1 MSKTTS
7 KSEKIESTGFMNKF
21 SGISD
26 LFSGLLLFDNFKEME
41 EIVLSYHKLNSRI
54 KGKPDDKEKAL
65 KNLKEIRAELSL
77 PFLKTF
83 EKFLDASL
91 SQLYDGIN
99 FNDNG
104 HNLAELSKKNN
115 LVLVPNHQSHAD
127 YVAINY
133 VYYKKYQSPL
143 FVAGGNNLNIFP
155 IGPLFRKSGCF
166 FIRRTFANDILYKL
180 TLEAYLHYMLVKG
193 NPIEFFFEGGRSRTG
208 KLLPPRYGLYQ
219 MLIEA
224 HAAIPKDKRRPLQFI
239 PVSIVHEYVPEQKSL
254 ARELDGGKKVKESA
268 GQLLGLVKL
277 LSYQFGNVHIN
288 LGNPV
293 IAPDA
298 PTDPAE
304 LKIQTQ
310 KLAFECF
317 LEVGKNMRVTPT
329 SLLAMIL
336 LDESTGALKWEEIL
350 TKARHIITYCEKF
363 HVPITESIKLENLE
377 KSLERSIDILI
388 GNKKVEVIGNTS
400 SQHVFYSIKDDS
412 RKEILYFKNTILHHF
427 LVPWIVHMGWVN
439 LFSGHITNVE
449 DLKKFFINQRK
460 QLTHE
465 FYLPT
470 VKEILNLTLDI
481 VTDAIGREVT
491 TLEECVDLTHKE
503 LYLILAK
510 VGIFS
515 RACNYLLE
523 AYYVCGLT
531 LKDLS
536 ANDYKEGFKM
546 ETFLKRYKDVFESER
561 KLRRIIKYAE
571 SYSVPLSKSSL
582 EYFIHAKIVES
593 KAGFYTVGDHDKLG
607 EVLAKVESDLQGQ
620 LSINLLN

>member
-1 MSKTTS
+1 MDFSKLGNFA
-7 KSEKIESTGFMNKF
+7 KLGGLIG
-21 SGISD
+21 GIPS
-26 LFSGLLLFDNFKEME
+26 FFDNFKEME
-41 EIVLSYHKLNSRI
+41 EIVLNYPKLKDRI
-54 KGKPDDKEKAL
+54 ANKEEDREKAI

-77 PFLKTF
+77 PFLRTF

-99 FNDNG
+99 FNDSGN
-104 HNLAELSKKNN
+104 NLKELSLKNN
-115 LVLVPNHQSHAD
+115 IVLVPNHQSHAD

-133 VYYKKYQSPL
+133 IYFKKYQSPL

-155 IGPLFRKSGCF
+155 IGPLFRRSGCF

-224 HAAIPKDKRRPLQFI
+224 HNSIPEKDRMPLKFI

-254 ARELDGGKKVKESA
+254 VRELEGGKKKKESA
-268 GQLLGLVKL
+268 GQVFGLVRL
-277 LSYQFGNVHIN
+277 FSYQFGNVHIN
-288 LGNPV
+288 VGHPV
-293 IAPDA
+293 DMPPVDL
-298 PTDPAE
+298 DN
-304 LKIQTQ
+304 LKTQTQ

-336 LDESTGALKWEEIL
+336 LDEPTGALKWEEIL
-350 TKARHIITYCEKF
+350 SKARHIVAYCQKF
-363 HVPITESIKLENLE
+363 NVPITDSITPENLE

-388 GNKKVEVIGNTS
+388 GNKKVEAIGNPNGN
-400 SQHVFYSIKDDS
+400 HVFYSIKDDS
-412 RKEILYFKNTILHHF
+412 RKEILYFKNTVLHHF
-427 LVPWIVHMGWVN
+427 LVPWIVNMGWVN
-439 LFSGHITNVE
+439 LFSGHITNVD
-449 DLKKFFINQRK
+449 DLKKFFISQRK
-460 QLTHE
+460 QLMHE

-470 VKEILNLTLDI
+470 VKEFLNSTLEI
-481 VTDAIGREVT
+481 VSDAVGREVK
-491 TLEECVDLTHKE
+491 TLEECMELSHKE
-503 LYLILAK
+503 LYQILQK
-510 VGIFS
+510 VSLFS
-515 RACNYLLE
+515 RACNYLME

-531 LKDLS
+531 LTALS
-536 ANDYKEGFKM
+536 KEYKEGFKM
-546 ETFLKRYKDVFESER
+546 ETFLKKYKEVFESER
-561 KLRRIIKYAE
+561 KLKRIIKYAE

-582 EYFIHAKIVES
+582 QYFVHTGIVAS
-593 KAGFYTVGDHDKLG
+593 NSGYYAVTDSQKLAD
-607 EVLAKVESDLQGQ
+607 VLTKVESDLSSQ

>member
-1 MSKTTS
+1 MA
-7 KSEKIESTGFMNKF
+7 NKKVDGHF
-21 SGISD
+21 LGKLSAFTHLFGGIPN
-26 LFSGLLLFDNFKEME
+26 FFDNFKEME
-41 EIVLSYHKLNSRI
+41 EIVLSYHKLKTRI
-54 KGKPDDKEKAL
+54 AGKPEEREKAL

-115 LVLVPNHQSHAD
+115 VVLVPNHQSHAD

-133 VYYKKYQSPL
+133 VYFKKYQSPL

-155 IGPLFRKSGCF
+155 IGPIFRRSGCF

-180 TLEAYLHYMLVKG
+180 TLEAYLYYMLVKG

-224 HAAIPKDKRRPLQFI
+224 HSAIPPETRKPLQFV

-254 ARELDGGKKVKESA
+254 ARELEGGKKVKESA
-268 GQLLGLVKL
+268 GQLLGLVRL

-288 LGNPV
+288 LGTPI
-293 IAPDA
+293 IAPPA
-298 PTDPAE
+298 PSEPLE
-304 LKIQTQ
+304 LKTQTQ

-336 LDESTGALKWEEIL
+336 LDEPTGALKWEEIL
-350 TKARHIITYCEKF
+350 SKARHIVVYCEKF
-363 HVPITESIKLENLE
+363 NVPITDSIKPNNLE
-377 KSLERSIDILI
+377 KSLERAIDILI

-400 SQHVFYSIKDDS
+400 TQHVFYSIKDDS

-427 LVPWIVHMGWVN
+427 LIPWIVHMGWVN
-439 LFSGHITNVE
+439 LFSGHIANVE

-470 VKEILNLTLDI
+470 VKEVMAKTLEI
-481 VTDAIGREVT
+481 VSDAIGREVT
-491 TLEECVDLTHKE
+491 TLEECVELSHKE

-510 VGIFS
+510 VGLFS

-523 AYYVCGLT
+523 AYYICGLT

-536 ANDYKEGFKM
+536 NNDYKEGFKM
-546 ETFLKRYKDVFESER
+546 ETFLKRYKEVFENEK

-571 SYSVPLSKSSL
+571 SYSIPLSKSSL
-582 EYFIHAKIVES
+582 QYFIHAKIVES
-593 KAGFYTVGDHDKLG
+593 NQGFYAVNDKEKLL
-607 EVLAKVESDLQGQ
+607 EVLNKVEADLMGQ

>member
-1 MSKTTS
+1 MDFSKLGNLA
-7 KSEKIESTGFMNKF
+7 KLGGLFG
-21 SGISD
+21 GIPS
-26 LFSGLLLFDNFKEME
+26 FFDNFKEME
-41 EIVLSYHKLNSRI
+41 EIVLNYPKLKERI
-54 KGKPDDKEKAL
+54 GNREEDREKAL

-77 PFLKTF
+77 PFLKGF

-104 HNLAELSKKNN
+104 NN
-115 LVLVPNHQSHAD
+115 LRALSETNNIVLVPNHQSHAD
-127 YVAINY
+127 YVAMNY
-133 VYYKKYQSPL
+133 IYFKKYQSPL

-155 IGPLFRKSGCF
+155 IGPLFRRSGCF

-224 HAAIPKDKRRPLQFI
+224 HHAIAEDVRRPLKFI

-254 ARELDGGKKVKESA
+254 VRELDGAKKKKESA
-268 GQLLGLVKL
+268 GQVFGLVRL
-277 LSYQFGNVHIN
+277 FSYQFGNVHIN
-288 LGNPV
+288 VGRQVDMPPV
-293 IAPDA
+293 DM
-298 PTDPAE
+298 E
-304 LKIQTQ
+304 NLKTQTQ

-317 LEVGKNMRVTPT
+317 FEVGKNMRVTPT

-336 LDESTGALKWEEIL
+336 LDEPTGALKWEEIL
-350 TKARHIITYCEKF
+350 AKARHIVSYCQKF
-363 HVPITESIKLENLE
+363 NVPITDSIQPANLE

-388 GNKKVEVIGNTS
+388 GNKKVEAIGNTNGN
-400 SQHVFYSIKDDS
+400 HVFYSIKDDS
-412 RKEILYFKNTILHHF
+412 RKEILYFKNTVLHHF
-427 LVPWIVHMGWVN
+427 LVPWIVNMGWIN
-439 LFSGHITNVE
+439 LFSGHITNVD
-449 DLKKFFINQRK
+449 DLKKFFITHRK
-460 QLTHE
+460 QLMHE

-470 VKEILNLTLDI
+470 VKEFLISTLEI
-481 VTDAIGREVT
+481 VSDAVGREVK
-491 TLEECVDLTHKE
+491 TLEECMELSHKE
-503 LYLILAK
+503 LYLILQK
-510 VGIFS
+510 VSLFS

-531 LKDLS
+531 LTALS
-536 ANDYKEGFKM
+536 KEYKEGFKM
-546 ETFLKRYKDVFESER
+546 ETFLKKYKEVFESER
-561 KLRRIIKYAE
+561 KLKRIIKYAE

-582 EYFIHAKIVES
+582 QYFIHTGIVASNSGYYAVNDSE
-593 KAGFYTVGDHDKLG
+593 KLA
-607 EVLAKVESDLQGQ
+607 EALAKVESDLSSQ

>member
-1 MSKTTS
+1 MVDLSKLS
-7 KSEKIESTGFMNKF
+7 NLAKLGGFF
-21 SGISD
+21 GGIPS
-26 LFSGLLLFDNFKEME
+26 FFDNFKEME
-41 EIVLSYHKLNSRI
+41 KIVLSYPKLKDRI
-54 KGKPDDKEKAL
+54 GKKDDEREKVL

-77 PFLKTF
+77 PFLKGF

-104 HNLAELSKKNN
+104 LNLKELSVKNN
-115 LVLVPNHQSHAD
+115 IVLVPNHQSHAD
-127 YVAINY
+127 YLVMNY
-133 VYYKKYQSPL
+133 VYFKNYQSPL

-155 IGPLFRKSGCF
+155 IGPLFRRSGCF

-224 HAAIPKDKRRPLQFI
+224 HHAIPENKRMPLKFI

-254 ARELDGGKKVKESA
+254 ARELDGGKKKKESA

-277 LSYQFGNVHIN
+277 FSYQFGNVHIN
-288 LGNPV
+288 IGHPV
-293 IAPDA
+293 DM
-298 PTDPAE
+298 PAVD
-304 LKIQTQ
+304 LDNIKSQTQ

-329 SLLAMIL
+329 SLIAIIL
-336 LDESTGALKWEEIL
+336 LDEPSGALKWEEIL
-350 TKARHIITYCEKF
+350 TKARHIISYCQKF
-363 HVPITESIKLENLE
+363 NVPITDSLKLENLE
-377 KSLERSIDILI
+377 KSMERSIDILI
-388 GNKKVEVIGNTS
+388 GNKKVEAIGNPNGKY
-400 SQHVFYSIKDDS
+400 VFYSIKDDS
-412 RKEILYFKNTILHHF
+412 RKEILYFKNTVLHHF
-427 LVPWIVHMGWVN
+427 LVPWIVNMGWVN
-439 LFSGHITNVE
+439 LFSGHISNVD
-449 DLKKFFINQRK
+449 DLKKFFIVQRK
-460 QLTHE
+460 QLQHE

-470 VKEILNLTLDI
+470 VKEFLNETLAI
-481 VTDAIGREVT
+481 VSDAVGREVT
-491 TLEECVDLTHKE
+491 TLEECMELSHKE

-510 VGIFS
+510 VSLFS

-531 LKDLS
+531 LTALS
-536 ANDYKEGFKM
+536 KEYKEGFKM
-546 ETFLKRYKDVFESER
+546 ETFLKKYKEVFEAER
-561 KLRRIIKYAE
+561 KLKRIIKYAE

-582 EYFIHAKIVES
+582 QYFIHTGIVAS
-593 KAGFYTVGDHDKLG
+593 NSGYYAVADLQKLCDLLG
-607 EVLAKVESDLQGQ
+607 KVESDLTGQ

>member
-1 MSKTTS
+1 MQ
-7 KSEKIESTGFMNKF
+7 KF
-21 SGISD
+21 SILSE
-26 LFSGLLLFDNFKEME
+26 LFGSLPNFFDNFKEME
-41 EIVLSYHKLNSRI
+41 DIVLSYHKLRDRI
-54 KGKPDDKEKAL
+54 GNKTEDREKAL

-77 PFLKTF
+77 PFLKGF

-104 HNLAELSKKNN
+104 HNLKELSKDNN

-133 VYYKKYQSPL
+133 VFFKKYQSPL

-155 IGPLFRKSGCF
+155 IGPLFRRSGCF
-166 FIRRTFANDILYKL
+166 FIRRSFANDILYKL
-180 TLEAYLHYMLVKG
+180 TLEAYLHYMLLKG

-224 HAAIPKDKRRPLQFI
+224 HSAIPKEKRKPLQFI

-254 ARELDGGKKVKESA
+254 ARELDGAKKSKESA
-268 GQLLGLVKL
+268 AQVFGLVKL

-293 IAPDA
+293 IAPVA
-298 PTDPAE
+298 PLNSGD
-304 LKIQTQ
+304 LKVLTQ
-310 KLAFECF
+310 KLALECF
-317 LEVGKNMRVTPT
+317 FEVGKNMRVTPT

-336 LDESTGALKWEEIL
+336 LDEPTGALKWEEIL
-350 TKARHIITYCEKF
+350 TKARHIIAYCQKF
-363 HVPITESIKLENLE
+363 HVPITDSITLDNLE

-388 GNKKVEVIGNTS
+388 GNKKVEVIGNTTT
-400 SQHVFYSIKDDS
+400 QHVFYSIKDDS

-427 LVPWIVHMGWVN
+427 LIPWIVHMGWVN
-439 LFSGHITNVE
+439 LFAGHISTVE

-470 VKEILNLTLDI
+470 VKEVLSLTLDI
-481 VTDAIGREVT
+481 VSDAIGRPVT
-491 TLEECVDLTHKE
+491 TLEECVDLSHKE

-510 VGIFS
+510 VGLFA
-515 RACNYLLE
+515 RTCNYLLE
-523 AYYVCGLT
+523 AYYICGLT

-536 ANDYKEGFKM
+536 VNDYKEGFKM
-546 ETFLKRYKDVFESER
+546 DTFLKKYKEVFENER

-582 EYFIHAKIVES
+582 QFFIHARIVES
-593 KAGFYTVGDHDKLG
+593 NAGFYAVSDFEKLT
-607 EVLAKVESDLQGQ
+607 ETIIKLEFDLQGQ

>member
-1 MSKTTS
+1 MDFSKLGAFS
-7 KSEKIESTGFMNKF
+7 KISNVMDGFANF
-21 SGISD
+21 
-26 LFSGLLLFDNFKEME
+26 FDNFKEME
-41 EIVLSYHKLNSRI
+41 EIVLSYPKLRDRI
-54 KGKPDDKEKAL
+54 NNREEDRDKAI

-83 EKFLDASL
+83 EKFLDATL

-99 FNDNG
+99 FHDNG
-104 HNLAELSKKNN
+104 HNLGELSKTQN

-127 YVAINY
+127 YVAMNY
-133 VYYKKYQSPL
+133 VYFKKYSSPL

-155 IGPLFRKSGCF
+155 IGPLFRRSGCF
-166 FIRRTFANDILYKL
+166 YIRRTFANDILYKL

-224 HAAIPKDKRRPLQFI
+224 HNAIPEKNRRPLVFI

-254 ARELDGGKKVKESA
+254 TRELDGAKKKKENA
-268 GQLLGLVKL
+268 AQLFGLVKL
-277 LSYQFGNVHIN
+277 FSYQFGNVHIN
-288 LGNPV
+288 LGQPV
-293 IAPDA
+293 PMPAVNLPDIK
-298 PTDPAE
+298 T
-304 LKIQTQ
+304 QTQ
-310 KLAFECF
+310 KIAFECF
-317 LEVGKNMRVTPT
+317 VEVGKNMRVTPT

-336 LDESTGALKWEEIL
+336 LDEPTGALKWEEIL

-363 HVPITESIKLENLE
+363 NVPITDSISLLNFE

-388 GNKKVEVIGNTS
+388 GNKKVEVIGNPNGK
-400 SQHVFYSIKDDS
+400 HVFYSIKEDS
-412 RKEILYFKNTILHHF
+412 RKEILYFKNTVLHHF
-427 LVPWIVHMGWVN
+427 IIPWTVHMGWVN

-460 QLTHE
+460 QLIHE

-470 VKEILNLTLDI
+470 IKVFLTETLSI
-481 VTDAIGREVT
+481 VSDAVGREVT
-491 TLEECVDLTHKE
+491 TIEECIELSHKD

-510 VGIFS
+510 VSLFS
-515 RACNYLLE
+515 RACNYILE
-523 AYYVCGLT
+523 AYYICGLT
-531 LKDLS
+531 LTELS
-536 ANDYKEGFKM
+536 KDYKEGFKM
-546 ETFLKRYKDVFESER
+546 DTYLKRYKEVFESER
-561 KLRRIIKYAE
+561 KLRRIIRYAE

-582 EYFIHAKIVES
+582 QYFIHAKICEGNSGYYAVN
-593 KAGFYTVGDHDKLG
+593 DLDKLA
-607 EVLAKVESDLQGQ
+607 EVLTKVESDLTAQ

>member
-1 MSKTTS
+1 MKFTTRLGALT
-7 KSEKIESTGFMNKF
+7 EIFGTLPN
-21 SGISD
+21 
-26 LFSGLLLFDNFKEME
+26 LFDTFKEME
-41 EIVLSYHKLNSRI
+41 EIVLSYPKLKERVD
-54 KGKPDDKEKAL
+54 GKQEDQEKVL
-65 KNLKEIRAELSL
+65 KNLKEIRAELTL
-77 PFLKTF
+77 PLLKTF

-99 FNDNG
+99 FTDNG
-104 HNLAELSKKNN
+104 LNLRDISEKNN

-127 YVAINY
+127 YIAVNY
-133 VYYKKYQSPL
+133 IYFKKYQSPL

-155 IGPLFRKSGCF
+155 IGPLFRRSGCF

-180 TLEAYLHYMLVKG
+180 TLEAYLYYMLLKG

-224 HAAIPKDKRRPLQFI
+224 HLAIPEDKRKPLLFV
-239 PVSIVHEYVPEQKSL
+239 PVSIMHEYVPEQKSL
-254 ARELDGGKKVKESA
+254 ARELDGGKKVKENA
-268 GQLLGLVKL
+268 AQVFGLVKL

-288 LGNPV
+288 LGQPLK
-293 IAPDA
+293 APALYDSG
-298 PTDPAE
+298 D
-304 LKIQTQ
+304 LKTQTQ

-317 LEVGKNMRVTPT
+317 FEVGKNMRVTPT

-336 LDESTGALKWEEIL
+336 LDEPSGALKWDEIL
-350 TKARHIITYCEKF
+350 TKARLVISYCEKF
-363 HVPITESIKLENLE
+363 NVPITDSIKIENFE

-388 GNKKVEVIGNTS
+388 GNKKVEVIGNPNT
-400 SQHVFYSIKDDS
+400 QHVFYSIKEDS

-439 LFSGHITNVE
+439 LFSGHISGVE
-449 DLKKFFINQRK
+449 DLKKYFINQRK

-470 VKEILNLTLDI
+470 VKEVQNQTLKI
-481 VTDAIGREVT
+481 VSDAIGREVKN
-491 TLEECVDLTHKE
+491 LEECVELSHKE
-503 LYLILAK
+503 LYLILTK

-515 RACNYLLE
+515 RVCNYLLE

-536 ANDYKEGFKM
+536 SKEYKEGFKL
-546 ETFLKRYKDVFESER
+546 ETFTKHYKEVFESER
-561 KLRRIIKYAE
+561 KLQRIIKYAE
-571 SYSVPLSKSSL
+571 SYSIPLSKSSL
-582 EYFIHAKIVES
+582 QYFIHTQIVDS
-593 KAGFYTVGDHDKLG
+593 NAGFYTVRDQDKLSV
-607 EVLAKVESDLQGQ
+607 VLSKVESDLAGQ
-620 LSINLLN
+620 LGLNLIS

>member
-1 MSKTTS
+1 MSKWA
-7 KSEKIESTGFMNKF
+7 
-21 SGISD
+21 
-26 LFSGLLLFDNFKEME
+26 GLGEVFGALPHLFDHFKEME
-41 EIVLSYHKLNSRI
+41 EIVLSYHKIKDRI
-54 KGKPDDKEKAL
+54 GEKEEDKEKVI

-104 HNLAELSKKNN
+104 YDLLALGKTNN
-115 LVLVPNHQSHAD
+115 IVLVPNHQSHAD

-133 VYYKKYQSPL
+133 VYFKKYHSPL
-143 FVAGGNNLNIFP
+143 YVAGGNNLNIFP
-155 IGPLFRKSGCF
+155 IGPLFRRSGCF

-180 TLEAYLHYMLVKG
+180 TLEAYLHFMLLKG
-193 NPIEFFFEGGRSRTG
+193 KPIEFFFEGGRSRTG

-224 HAAIPKDKRRPLQFI
+224 HAAIPKEIRKPLQFV

-254 ARELDGGKKVKESA
+254 ARELDGAKKVKENA
-268 GQLLGLVKL
+268 AQVFGLVKL

-288 LGNPV
+288 LGRPIV
-293 IAPDA
+293 APEAAAD
-298 PTDPAE
+298 

-329 SLLAMIL
+329 SLIAMIL
-336 LDESTGALKWEEIL
+336 LDEPTGALKWAEIL

-363 HVPITESIKLENLE
+363 NVPITDSIKLENLE
-377 KSLERSIDILI
+377 KSLERSVDILI

-400 SQHVFYSIKDDS
+400 TQHVFYSIKDDS

-449 DLKKFFINQRK
+449 DLKKFFIHQRK

-470 VKEILNLTLDI
+470 VKEILSLTLAI
-481 VTDAIGREVT
+481 VSDAIGRNVSS
-491 TLEECVDLTHKE
+491 LEECVELSHKE

-510 VGIFS
+510 VGPFARS
-515 RACNYLLE
+515 CNYLLE
-523 AYYVCGLT
+523 AYYICGLT
-531 LKDLS
+531 LKELQAKDH
-536 ANDYKEGFKM
+536 KEGFKLD
-546 ETFLKRYKDVFESER
+546 TFTKRYKDVYEKEK
-561 KLRRIIKYAE
+561 KLRRIIKYTE
-571 SYSVPLSKSSL
+571 SFSVPLSKSSL
-582 EYFIHAKIVES
+582 EYYIHAKLVDS
-593 KAGFYTVGDHDKLG
+593 NAGFYVVGDQEKLC
-607 EVLAKVESDLQGQ
+607 ETLAKIESDLQSQ

>member
-1 MSKTTS
+1 MDFSKLGNFA
-7 KSEKIESTGFMNKF
+7 KLGGLIG
-21 SGISD
+21 GIPS
-26 LFSGLLLFDNFKEME
+26 FFDNFKEME
-41 EIVLSYHKLNSRI
+41 EIVLNYPKLKDRI
-54 KGKPDDKEKAL
+54 GNKDEEREKAI

-77 PFLKTF
+77 PFLRTF

-104 HNLAELSKKNN
+104 KNLKELSQKNN
-115 LVLVPNHQSHAD
+115 IVLVPNHQSHAD

-133 VYYKKYQSPL
+133 IYFKKYQSPL

-155 IGPLFRKSGCF
+155 IGPLFRRSGCF

-224 HAAIPKDKRRPLQFI
+224 HNSIPEKDRMPLKFI

-254 ARELDGGKKVKESA
+254 VRELDGGKKKKESA
-268 GQLLGLVKL
+268 GQVFGLVRL
-277 LSYQFGNVHIN
+277 FSYQFGNVHIN
-288 LGNPV
+288 VGHPV
-293 IAPDA
+293 DMPPVDM
-298 PTDPAE
+298 DN
-304 LKIQTQ
+304 LKTQTQ

-336 LDESTGALKWEEIL
+336 LDEPTGALKWEEIL
-350 TKARHIITYCEKF
+350 SKARHIVAYCQKF
-363 HVPITESIKLENLE
+363 NVPITDSITPENLE

-388 GNKKVEVIGNTS
+388 GNKKVEAIGNPNGN
-400 SQHVFYSIKDDS
+400 HVFYSIKDDS
-412 RKEILYFKNTILHHF
+412 RKEILYFKNTVLHHF
-427 LVPWIVHMGWVN
+427 LVPWIVNMGWVN
-439 LFSGHITNVE
+439 LFSGHITNVD
-449 DLKKFFINQRK
+449 DLKKFFISQRK
-460 QLTHE
+460 QLMHE

-470 VKEILNLTLDI
+470 VKEFLNSTLDI
-481 VTDAIGREVT
+481 VSDAVGREVK
-491 TLEECVDLTHKE
+491 TLEECMELSHKE
-503 LYLILAK
+503 LYQILQK
-510 VGIFS
+510 VSLFS
-515 RACNYLLE
+515 RACNYLME

-531 LKDLS
+531 LTALS
-536 ANDYKEGFKM
+536 KEYKEGFKM
-546 ETFLKRYKDVFESER
+546 ETFLKKYKEVFESER
-561 KLRRIIKYAE
+561 KLKRIIKYAE

-582 EYFIHAKIVES
+582 QYFVHTGIVAS
-593 KAGFYTVGDHDKLG
+593 NSGYYAVTDSQKLG
-607 EVLAKVESDLQGQ
+607 EVLTKVESDLSSQ

>member
-1 MSKTTS
+1 MPKSNN
-7 KSEKIESTGFMNKF
+7 KSEKLETGGKF
-21 SGISD
+21 SFLSD
-26 LFSGLLLFDNFKEME
+26 LFSGIHLFDNFKEME
-41 EIVLSYHKLNSRI
+41 DIVLSYYKLTSRV
-54 KGKPDDKEKAL
+54 KDRPEEVEKVL

-104 HNLAELSKKNN
+104 HNLAELSKENN

-133 VYYKKYQSPL
+133 VYFKKYQSPL

-155 IGPLFRKSGCF
+155 IGPLFRRSGCF
-166 FIRRTFANDILYKL
+166 FIRRSFANDILYKL

-224 HAAIPKDKRRPLQFI
+224 HAAIPVEKRKPLQFV

-254 ARELDGGKKVKESA
+254 ARELDGAKKKKESA
-268 GQLLGLVKL
+268 SQLLGLVKL

-288 LGNPV
+288 LGNPI

-298 PTDPAE
+298 PSDSAE

-329 SLLAMIL
+329 SLLALIL
-336 LDESTGALKWEEIL
+336 LDETTGALKWEEIL
-350 TKARHIITYCEKF
+350 TKARHIVAYCEKF
-363 HVPITESIKLENLE
+363 HVPITDSIKLENLE

-388 GNKKVEVIGNTS
+388 GNKKVEVIGNRS
-400 SQHVFYSIKDDS
+400 SQYVFYSIKEDS
-412 RKEILYFKNTILHHF
+412 RKEIIYFKNTILHHF

-439 LFSGHITNVE
+439 LFSGHIGNVE

-460 QLTHE
+460 QLIHE

-481 VTDAIGREVT
+481 VSDAIGRDVRS
-491 TLEECVDLTHKE
+491 LEECLELTHKE

-510 VGIFS
+510 VGPFS

-536 ANDYKEGFKM
+536 AHDYKEGFKI
-546 ETFLKRYKDVFESER
+546 ETFLKRYKEVFESEK

-582 EYFIHAKIVES
+582 QYFIYAKIVES
-593 KAGFYTVGDHDKLG
+593 NAGFYTVGDQEKLF
-607 EVLAKVESDLQGQ
+607 ETLAKVESDLQGQ

>member
-1 MSKTTS
+1 MGSSKTKS
-7 KSEKIESTGFMNKF
+7 KKIDIGFLGKLSAF
-21 SGISD
+21 TD
-26 LFSGLLLFDNFKEME
+26 LFGGIPNFFDNFKEME
-41 EIVLSYHKLNSRI
+41 EIVLSYHKLSSRI
-54 KGKPDDKEKAL
+54 ANKPDDREKVL

-99 FNDNG
+99 FHDNG
-104 HNLAELSKKNN
+104 HNLGEMSKKNN
-115 LVLVPNHQSHAD
+115 VVLVPNHQSHAD

-133 VYYKKYQSPL
+133 VYFKKYQSPL

-155 IGPLFRKSGCF
+155 IGPLFRRSGCF

-180 TLEAYLHYMLVKG
+180 TLEAYLHYMLTKG

-224 HAAIPKDKRRPLQFI
+224 HSAIPREVRRPLQFV

-254 ARELDGGKKVKESA
+254 ARELDGAKKAKESA

-293 IAPDA
+293 IAPETPA
-298 PTDPAE
+298 DPAE
-304 LKIQTQ
+304 LKTQTQ

-336 LDESTGALKWEEIL
+336 LDEPTGALKWEEML
-350 TKARHIITYCEKF
+350 NKARKIIIYCEKF
-363 HVPITESIKLENLE
+363 NVPITDSIKPENLE
-377 KSLERSIDILI
+377 KSLERAIDILI

-400 SQHVFYSIKDDS
+400 SQHVFYTIREDS

-439 LFSGHITNVE
+439 LFSGHISNAS

-470 VKEILNLTLDI
+470 VKEVMNKTLDI
-481 VTDAIGREVT
+481 VSDAIGRPVT
-491 TLEECVDLTHKE
+491 TLEECVELSHKE

-510 VGIFS
+510 VGLFS

-536 ANDYKEGFKM
+536 TTDYKEGFKM
-546 ETFLKRYKDVFESER
+546 DTFLKRYKEVFENER
-561 KLRRIIKYAE
+561 KLRRVIKYAE

-582 EYFIHAKIVES
+582 QYFIHAKIVDS
-593 KAGFYTVGDHDKLG
+593 NQGFYAVGDLNKLA
-607 EVLAKVESDLQGQ
+607 EATAKIESDLMGQ
-620 LSINLLN
+620 LNINLLN

>member
-1 MSKTTS
+1 MPKA
-7 KSEKIESTGFMNKF
+7 
-21 SGISD
+21 
-26 LFSGLLLFDNFKEME
+26 SGLKLVTELFGGIHNLFDNFKEME
-41 EIVLSYHKLNSRI
+41 EIVLSYPKLRDRVGN
-54 KGKPDDKEKAL
+54 KEDEKEKAL

-99 FNDNG
+99 FNDHG
-104 HNLAELSKKNN
+104 LDLKELSKTKNI
-115 LVLVPNHQSHAD
+115 VLVPNHQSHAD

-133 VYYKKYQSPL
+133 VYFKKYQSPL

-155 IGPLFRKSGCF
+155 IGPLFRRSGCF

-224 HAAIPKDKRRPLQFI
+224 HAAIPAEQRRPLQFI

-254 ARELDGGKKVKESA
+254 AKELDGAKKKKESA
-268 GQLLGLVKL
+268 TQVLGLVKL

-288 LGNPV
+288 LGKPV
-293 IAPDA
+293 DA
-298 PTDPAE
+298 PETLESGAD
-304 LKIQTQ
+304 LKTQTQ

-336 LDESTGALKWEEIL
+336 LDESSGALKWEEIL
-350 TKARHIITYCEKF
+350 TKARHIVAYCEKF
-363 HVPITESIKLENLE
+363 NVPITESITPEHLE

-400 SQHVFYSIKDDS
+400 TQHVFYSIKDDC

-439 LFSGHITNVE
+439 LFSGHITTVE
-449 DLKKFFINQRK
+449 DLKKFFITQRK

-470 VKEILNLTLDI
+470 VKEVFHLTLDI
-481 VTDAIGREVT
+481 VSDAIGRPVT
-491 TLEECVDLTHKE
+491 TLEECVELSHKE
-503 LYLILAK
+503 LYLILQK
-510 VGIFS
+510 VGLFARS
-515 RACNYLLE
+515 LNYLLE
-523 AYYVCGLT
+523 AYYVCGLA

-536 ANDYKEGFKM
+536 TKEYKEGFKM
-546 ETFLKRYKDVFESER
+546 ETFLKKYKEVFEAEK

-582 EYFIHAKIVES
+582 QFFIHSKLVES
-593 KAGFYTVGDHDKLG
+593 NAGFYTVSDQTKLD
-607 EVLAKVESDLQGQ
+607 ETLAKIESDLSGQ

>member
-1 MSKTTS
+1 MSKLKS
-7 KSEKIESTGFMNKF
+7 KSKKKDSSSGLAHLF
-21 SGISD
+21 SGIGGLTH
-26 LFSGLLLFDNFKEME
+26 LFENFKEME
-41 EIVLSYHKLNSRI
+41 DIVLSYPKLSSRI
-54 KGKPDDKEKAL
+54 EGKAEDKAKAL

-83 EKFLDASL
+83 EKFLDVSL
-91 SQLYDGIN
+91 SKLYDGIH

-104 HNLAELSKKNN
+104 HNLKELSKKNN

-127 YVAINY
+127 YMVINY
-133 VYYKKYQSPL
+133 VHFKKYQMPL

-155 IGPLFRKSGCF
+155 IGSLFRRSGCF

-180 TLEAYLHYMLVKG
+180 TLEAYLYYMLVKG

-224 HAAIPKDKRRPLQFI
+224 HSAIDSKVRKPLQFV
-239 PVSIVHEYVPEQKSL
+239 PVSIVHEYVPEQKSM
-254 ARELDGGKKVKESA
+254 ARELEGQKKVKESPR
-268 GQLLGLVKL
+268 QLLGLVKL

-288 LGNPV
+288 LGKPV
-293 IAPDA
+293 IAPEISSDA
-298 PTDPAE
+298 HD

-310 KLAFECF
+310 KLAIECF
-317 LEVGKNMRVTPT
+317 VEVGKNMRVTPT
-329 SLLAMIL
+329 SLLAIIL
-336 LDESTGALKWEEIL
+336 LDEPTGALKWEEIL
-350 TKARHIITYCEKF
+350 SKARHIVDYCEKF
-363 HVPITESIKLENLE
+363 NVPITDSITPGKLE

-388 GNKKVEVIGNTS
+388 GNKKVEVIGSRS
-400 SQHVFYSIKDDS
+400 SQYVFYSIKEDS

-439 LFSGHITNVE
+439 MFTGNIKTVE
-449 DLKKFFINQRK
+449 DLKKFFFNQRK

-470 VKEILNLTLDI
+470 VKEIMNKTLAI
-481 VTDAIGREVT
+481 VSDAIGREVT
-491 TLEECVDLTHKE
+491 TLEECIEFSHKE

-510 VGIFS
+510 VGLFS
-515 RACNYLLE
+515 RTCNYLLE

-536 ANDYKEGFKM
+536 TGDFKEGFKID
-546 ETFLKRYKDVFESER
+546 TFIKRYKEVFESEK

-571 SYSVPLSKSSL
+571 SYSVPLSKSSFL
-582 EYFIHAKIVES
+582 YFTHMAIVDSKQGIYRVTDPIKLDHAIEM
-593 KAGFYTVGDHDKLG
+593 L
-607 EVLAKVESDLQGQ
+607 ESDLTGAF
-620 LSINLLN
+620 SISLLN

>member
-1 MSKTTS
+1 MDFSKLGNFA
-7 KSEKIESTGFMNKF
+7 KLGGLIG
-21 SGISD
+21 GIPS
-26 LFSGLLLFDNFKEME
+26 FFDNFKEME
-41 EIVLSYHKLNSRI
+41 EIVLNYPKLRDRI
-54 KGKPDDKEKAL
+54 ANKDEEREKAI

-104 HNLAELSKKNN
+104 HNLKDLSKTNN
-115 LVLVPNHQSHAD
+115 IVLVPNHQSHAD

-133 VYYKKYQSPL
+133 IYFKKYQSPL

-155 IGPLFRKSGCF
+155 IGPLFRRSGCF

-180 TLEAYLHYMLVKG
+180 TLEAYLYYMLVKG

-224 HAAIPKDKRRPLQFI
+224 HNAIAEKDRMPLKFI

-254 ARELDGGKKVKESA
+254 VHELEGGKKKKESA
-268 GQLLGLVKL
+268 GQVFGLVKL
-277 LSYQFGNVHIN
+277 FSYQFGNVHIN
-288 LGNPV
+288 VGNPV
-293 IAPDA
+293 DMPPI
-298 PTDPAE
+298 E
-304 LKIQTQ
+304 LENLKTQTQ

-336 LDESTGALKWEEIL
+336 LDEPTGALKWEEIL
-350 TKARHIITYCEKF
+350 AKARHLVGFCQKF
-363 HVPITESIKLENLE
+363 NVPITDSITPENLE

-388 GNKKVEVIGNTS
+388 GNKKVEAIGNPNGN
-400 SQHVFYSIKDDS
+400 HVFYSIKDDS
-412 RKEILYFKNTILHHF
+412 RKEILYFKNTVLHHF
-427 LVPWIVHMGWVN
+427 LVPWIVNMGWVN
-439 LFSGHITNVE
+439 LFSGHITNVD
-449 DLKKFFINQRK
+449 DLKKFFITHRK

-470 VKEILNLTLDI
+470 VKEFVTKTLDI
-481 VTDAIGREVT
+481 VSDAVGREVK
-491 TLEECVDLTHKE
+491 TLEECMELSHKE
-503 LYLILAK
+503 LYQILQK
-510 VGIFS
+510 VSLFS
-515 RACNYLLE
+515 RACNYLME

-531 LKDLS
+531 LTALS
-536 ANDYKEGFKM
+536 KEYKEGFKM
-546 ETFLKRYKDVFESER
+546 ETFLKRYKEVFESER
-561 KLRRIIKYAE
+561 KLKRIIKYAE

-582 EYFIHAKIVES
+582 QYFIHSGIVAS
-593 KAGFYTVGDHDKLG
+593 NSGYYAVNDPQRLT
-607 EVLAKVESDLQGQ
+607 EVLSKVESDLSSQ

>member
-1 MSKTTS
+1 MSKLSAIT
-7 KSEKIESTGFMNKF
+7 E
-21 SGISD
+21 
-26 LFSGLLLFDNFKEME
+26 LFGSFPHLFDNFKEME
-41 EIVLSYHKLNSRI
+41 EIVLGYPKLRDRI
-54 KGKPDDKEKAL
+54 NGKGKEEEREKAL
-65 KNLKEIRAELSL
+65 KNLKEIRAELSI

-104 HNLAELSKKNN
+104 HNLKELGQKNN

-133 VYYKKYQSPL
+133 VFFKKYQSPL

-155 IGPLFRKSGCF
+155 IGPLFRRSGCF

-180 TLEAYLHYMLVKG
+180 TLEAYLHYMLLKG

-224 HAAIPKDKRRPLQFI
+224 HAAIPDHLKKPLLFV

-254 ARELDGGKKVKESA
+254 ARELDGAKKVKENA
-268 GQLLGLVKL
+268 AQVFGLVKL

-288 LGNPV
+288 LGKPV
-293 IAPDA
+293 LAPEAPDNA
-298 PTDPAE
+298 AD
-304 LKIQTQ
+304 LKRETQ
-310 KLAFECF
+310 KLALECF
-317 LEVGKNMRVTPT
+317 FEVGKNMRVTPT
-329 SLLAMIL
+329 SLLALIL
-336 LDESTGALKWEEIL
+336 LDEPSGALKWEEIL
-350 TKARHIITYCEKF
+350 AKARHIVAYCEKF
-363 HVPITESIKLENLE
+363 NVPITESITPDHLE

-388 GNKKVEVIGNTS
+388 GNKKVEVIGSTS
-400 SQHVFYSIKDDS
+400 SQHVFYSIKDDC

-439 LFSGHITNVE
+439 LFSGHITDVE

-470 VKEILNLTLDI
+470 VKEVLALTLSI
-481 VTDAIGREVT
+481 VSDAIGREVS
-491 TLEECVDLTHKE
+491 TLEECVELSHKE

-510 VGIFS
+510 VGLFARS
-515 RACNYLLE
+515 CNYLLE
-523 AYYVCGLT
+523 AYYICGLT
-531 LKDLS
+531 LKELS
-536 ANDYKEGFKM
+536 SKEYKEGFKI
-546 ETFLKRYKDVFESER
+546 ETFLKRYKEVFEKEK
-561 KLRRIIKYAE
+561 KLRRVIKYAE

-582 EYFIHAKIVES
+582 QYFIHAKIVDS
-593 KAGFYTVGDHDKLG
+593 NAGFYTLADQAKLS
-607 EVLAKVESDLQGQ
+607 ETLAKMESDLQGQ

>member
-1 MSKTTS
+1 MDKSNSKT
-7 KSEKIESTGFMNKF
+7 EKNPS
-21 SGISD
+21 SGIFSKLSAFSD
-26 LFSGLLLFDNFKEME
+26 VLININLFDNFKEME
-41 EIVLSYHKLNSRI
+41 EIVLSYHKLSNRI
-54 KGKPDDKEKAL
+54 KGKPEDKEKAL

-133 VYYKKYQSPL
+133 VYFKKYQSPL

-155 IGPLFRKSGCF
+155 IGPLFRRSGCF
-166 FIRRTFANDILYKL
+166 FIRRSFSNDILYKL
-180 TLEAYLHYMLVKG
+180 TLEAYLYYMLVKG

-224 HAAIPKDKRRPLQFI
+224 HSAIAPEKRKPLQFI

-254 ARELDGGKKVKESA
+254 ARELDGAKKVKENA
-268 GQLLGLVKL
+268 GQILGLVKL

-288 LGNPV
+288 LGTPI
-293 IAPDA
+293 IAPPA
-298 PTDPAE
+298 PEDSVE

-336 LDESTGALKWEEIL
+336 LDEPTGALKWEEIL
-350 TKARHIITYCEKF
+350 TKARHIVTYCEKF
-363 HVPITESIKLENLE
+363 QVPITDSIKLENLE
-377 KSLERSIDILI
+377 KSIERSMDILI
-388 GNKKVEVIGNTS
+388 GNKKVEMIGNTS

-449 DLKKFFINQRK
+449 ELKKFFINQRK

-470 VKEILNLTLDI
+470 VKEILKLTLNI
-481 VTDAIGREVT
+481 VTDSIGREVNS
-491 TLEECVDLTHKE
+491 LEECVDLTHKE

-523 AYYVCGLT
+523 AYYICGLT
-531 LKDLS
+531 LKNL
-536 ANDYKEGFKM
+536 AEHDYKEGFKM
-546 ETFLKRYKDVFESER
+546 ETFLKRYKEVFESEK

-582 EYFIHAKIVES
+582 QYFIHAKIVETN
-593 KAGFYTVGDHDKLG
+593 AGFYTIADQEKLS
-607 EVLAKVESDLQGQ
+607 EALTKVESDLSSQ

>member
-1 MSKTTS
+1 MFKRATL
-7 KSEKIESTGFMNKF
+7 SEIFGN
-21 SGISD
+21 IPH
-26 LFSGLLLFDNFKEME
+26 LFDHFKEME
-41 EIVLSYHKLNSRI
+41 EIVLSYPKLKDRVE
-54 KGKPDDKEKAL
+54 GKTEEKEKAL

-77 PFLKTF
+77 PLLKTF

-104 HNLAELSKKNN
+104 HNLGELSKENN
-115 LVLVPNHQSHAD
+115 IVLVPNHQSHAD

-133 VYYKKYQSPL
+133 VYYKRYQSPL

-155 IGPLFRKSGCF
+155 IGPLFRRSGCF

-180 TLEAYLHYMLVKG
+180 TLEAYLYYMLIKG

-224 HAAIPKDKRRPLQFI
+224 HSAIPEESRKPLQFV
-239 PVSIVHEYVPEQKSL
+239 PVSIAHEYVPEQKSL
-254 ARELDGGKKVKESA
+254 ARELDGAKKVKENA
-268 GQLLGLVKL
+268 GQVLGLVKL

-288 LGNPV
+288 LGRPI
-293 IAPDA
+293 IAPEA
-298 PTDPAE
+298 PESPAD

-317 LEVGKNMRVTPT
+317 FEVGKNMRVTPT

-336 LDESTGALKWEEIL
+336 LDEPSGALKWDEIL
-350 TKARHIITYCEKF
+350 TKARHIVIYCEKF
-363 HVPITESIKLENLE
+363 NVPITDSIKLENLE
-377 KSLERSIDILI
+377 KTLERAIDILI

-400 SQHVFYSIKDDS
+400 TQHVFYSIKDDC
-412 RKEILYFKNTILHHF
+412 RKEILYFKNTTLHHF
-427 LVPWIVHMGWVN
+427 LVPWIVHMGLVN
-439 LFSGHITNVE
+439 LFSGHITSVE
-449 DLKKFFINQRK
+449 DLKKFFITQRK

-470 VKEILNLTLDI
+470 VKEFLANALDVI
-481 VTDAIGREVT
+481 SEAIGRNVT
-491 TLEECVDLTHKE
+491 TLEECMELSHRE
-503 LYLILAK
+503 LYQVLAK
-510 VGIFS
+510 VGIFARS
-515 RACNYLLE
+515 CNYLLE
-523 AYYVCGLT
+523 AYYICGLT

-536 ANDYKEGFKM
+536 TKEYKEGFKM
-546 ETFLKRYKDVFESER
+546 DTFTKRYKEVFESER

-571 SYSVPLSKSSL
+571 SYSVPLSQSSL
-582 EYFIHAKIVES
+582 QYFVHSRIVDS
-593 KAGFYTVGDHDKLG
+593 NAGFYTVADPTKLA
-607 EVLAKVESDLQGQ
+607 ETIAKMESDLQSQ
-620 LSINLLN
+620 LSINLLS

>member
-1 MSKTTS
+1 MDFSKLGNFA
-7 KSEKIESTGFMNKF
+7 KLGGLIG
-21 SGISD
+21 GIPS
-26 LFSGLLLFDNFKEME
+26 FFDNFKEME
-41 EIVLSYHKLNSRI
+41 EIVLNYPKLKDRI
-54 KGKPDDKEKAL
+54 GNKDEEREKAI

-77 PFLKTF
+77 PFLRTF

-104 HNLAELSKKNN
+104 KNLKELSQKNN
-115 LVLVPNHQSHAD
+115 IVLVPNHQSHAD

-133 VYYKKYQSPL
+133 IYFKKYQSPL

-155 IGPLFRKSGCF
+155 IGPLFRRSGCF

-224 HAAIPKDKRRPLQFI
+224 HQAIPEASRLPLKFI

-254 ARELDGGKKVKESA
+254 VRELEGGKKKKESA
-268 GQLLGLVKL
+268 SQVFGLVRL
-277 LSYQFGNVHIN
+277 FSYQFGNVHIN
-288 LGNPV
+288 VGHPV
-293 IAPDA
+293 DMPPVDL
-298 PTDPAE
+298 DN
-304 LKIQTQ
+304 LKTQTQ

-336 LDESTGALKWEEIL
+336 LDEPTGALKWEEIL
-350 TKARHIITYCEKF
+350 SKARHIVAYCQKF
-363 HVPITESIKLENLE
+363 NVPITDSITPENLE

-388 GNKKVEVIGNTS
+388 GNKKVEAIGNPNGN
-400 SQHVFYSIKDDS
+400 HVFYSIKDDS
-412 RKEILYFKNTILHHF
+412 RKEILYFKNTVLHHF
-427 LVPWIVHMGWVN
+427 LVPWIVNMGWVN
-439 LFSGHITNVE
+439 LFSGHITNVD
-449 DLKKFFINQRK
+449 DLKKFFISQRK
-460 QLTHE
+460 QLMHE

-470 VKEILNLTLDI
+470 VKEFLTSTLDI
-481 VTDAIGREVT
+481 VSDAVGREVK
-491 TLEECVDLTHKE
+491 TLEECMELSHKE
-503 LYLILAK
+503 LYQILQK
-510 VGIFS
+510 VSLFS
-515 RACNYLLE
+515 RACNYLME

-531 LKDLS
+531 LTSLS
-536 ANDYKEGFKM
+536 KEYKEGFKM
-546 ETFLKRYKDVFESER
+546 ETFLKKYKEVFESER
-561 KLRRIIKYAE
+561 KLKRIIKYAE

-582 EYFIHAKIVES
+582 QYFIHTGIVAS
-593 KAGFYTVGDHDKLG
+593 NSGYYAVTDSQKLV
-607 EVLAKVESDLQGQ
+607 EVLTKVESDLSSQ